1 MNSLVVATNNRHKA
15 REMVE
20 ILREKLS
27 GVWHIKTLLDFDPF
41 PEPDETGD
49 SYEENA
55 KIKAEAAAKHTG
67 ELCIADDAGLEIDA
81 LGGSPGVHSKRFEGE
96 HTSFDQKIAKILEAM
111 QATPEGQRGARFNCW
126 VAIASPQTATKVF
139 SATREGTIA
148 REPKGEGGF
157 GYDPIFYLADLN
169 KTMAQLTPEQ
179 KNATSH
185 RCKVLALVAEYLNT
199 L

>member
-20 ILREKLS
+20 ILREKLN
-27 GVWHIKTLLDFDPF
+27 GTWHIKTLHDFEPF

-55 KIKAEAAAKHTG
+55 RIKAEAAAKHTG

-111 QATPEGQRGARFNCW
+111 QATPDDHRGARFNCW
-126 VAIASPQTATKVF
+126 VVLASPQTVTKVF
-139 SATREGTIA
+139 SATREGAIA
-148 REPKGEGGF
+148 KEPKGEGGF

-185 RCKVLALVAEYLNT
+185 RGKVLALVADYLNT